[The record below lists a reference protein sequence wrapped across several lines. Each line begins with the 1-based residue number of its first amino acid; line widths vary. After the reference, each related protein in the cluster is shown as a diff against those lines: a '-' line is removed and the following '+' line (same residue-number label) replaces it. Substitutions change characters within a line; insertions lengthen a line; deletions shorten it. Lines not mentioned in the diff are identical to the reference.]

1 MSTSK
6 RNSYRDRW
14 FNPYMVFIGG
24 GSGVEGACKT
34 SKIIIQEKLFNPQK
48 KLIQSFLANW

>member
-14 FNPYMVFIGG
+14 FNPYRVFIGG